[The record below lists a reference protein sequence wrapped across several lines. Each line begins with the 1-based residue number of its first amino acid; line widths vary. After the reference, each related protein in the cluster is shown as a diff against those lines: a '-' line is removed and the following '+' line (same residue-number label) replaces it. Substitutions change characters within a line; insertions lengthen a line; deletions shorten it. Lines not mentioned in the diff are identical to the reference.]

1 MKIIVNSKEQDTN
14 AANVGELVAELGL
27 ADTKIAVAM
36 DSKMIQKDAWATT
49 PLVENCKIIIIKA
62 VCGG

>member
-1 MKIIVNSKEQDTN
+1 MKIFVNSKEQDTN
-14 AANVGELVAELGL
+14 AVDVGELVTELGL

-36 DSKMIQKDAWATT
+36 DSKMIKKDAWKST
-49 PLVENCKIIIIKA
+49 PIVENCNILIIKA